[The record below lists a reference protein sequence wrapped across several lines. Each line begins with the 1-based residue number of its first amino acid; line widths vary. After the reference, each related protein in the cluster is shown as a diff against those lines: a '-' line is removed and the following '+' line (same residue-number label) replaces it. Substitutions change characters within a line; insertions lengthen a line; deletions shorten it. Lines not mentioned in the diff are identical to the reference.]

1 MQPSST
7 NVGIFGKLPAH
18 GDFID
23 RGLPSSF
30 ISIWDEWLQRCLS
43 SSQSRLGNQWL
54 DHYLVSPIWRFV
66 LTNGVIDGNQYI
78 GIIIP
83 SVDSVGRYFP
93 LTIAHKINTTEN
105 PFRVLSEP
113 AWYQHAENIAINAL
127 TNRENIDEM
136 FRNLQGVKPNVKIDS
151 RANYQTQRGQYS
163 FLSIDAYTFTDLYS
177 ELLFKSKS
185 NEMPAFS
192 LWHQNNQNESHK
204 YFESSGLP
212 SPDVYTMMISGS
224 W

>member
-1 MQPSST
+1 MQQS
-7 NVGIFGKLPAH
+7 VGIFGKLPAH

-30 ISIWDEWLQRCLS
+30 ISIWDEWLQRCIS

-54 DHYLVSPIWRFV
+54 DYYLVAPIWRFV
-66 LTNGVIDGNQYI
+66 LTNGVIDNNQYI
-78 GIIIP
+78 GIVMP

-93 LTIAHKINTTEN
+93 LTIAHRIQASEN
-105 PFRVLSEP
+105 PFIALSEP
-113 AWYQHAENIAINAL
+113 SWFQHAENTAINAL
-127 TNRENIDEM
+127 NHRENIDDM
-136 FRNLQGVKPNVKIDS
+136 FRQLQGVKPTAQNNTQ
-151 RANYQTQRGQYS
+151 ANFQNQRGQYA
-163 FLSIDAYTFTDLYS
+163 FLSINAYTFTDLYS
-177 ELLFKSKS
+177 ELLFKSRL
-185 NEMPAFS
+185 NDMPAFS